1 MVNPGSSSIGMS
13 WARLRRQE
21 DSSVSVNELPIDHS
35 EAFPNLAKAPIV
47 EAVLHWQA
55 MASRDYRQADLLKLM
70 EHAFP
75 EYASTNQ
82 HNLEAGFAGTPEGIE
97 FKQRSA
103 WQGVR
108 LTRKYDDGSDK
119 FVCQFLRQGVVFS
132 QLAPYTKW
140 EDFEP
145 EAKKFWE
152 KHCELGDPSEVARLS
167 VRFISQIGIASID
180 EIENYIETVCE
191 PVYQLGLSANR
202 YFHQDT
208 IELSNQPY
216 VINIVRA
223 VQPTPEQKSN
233 LIVDITASTSES
245 FGLGQVDDKLTDL
258 RFIKNKVF
266 FTLMKDAAQSFG
278 AS

>member
-1 MVNPGSSSIGMS
+1 M
-13 WARLRRQE
+13 L
-21 DSSVSVNELPIDHS
+21 IDHS
-35 EAFPNLAKAPIV
+35 ETFPNLANAPIV
-47 EAVLHWQA
+47 EAVVHWQA
-55 MASRDYRQADLLKLM
+55 MASRDYREANLLQLM
-70 EHAFP
+70 QEAFP
-75 EYASTNQ
+75 DYTSTNQ
-82 HNLEAGFAGTPEGIE
+82 HNLEAGFAGTAEGIE

-108 LTRKYDDGSDK
+108 LTQKHDDGSDK

-145 EAKKFWE
+145 EAKRFWE

-167 VRFISQIGIASID
+167 VRFISQIAIASID
-180 EIENYIETVCE
+180 EIENYIDTVCE
-191 PVYQLGLSANR
+191 PLHQLGLSASR

-216 VINIVRA
+216 AINIVRA
-223 VQPTPEQKSN
+223 VQPTSEQKSN

-245 FGLGQVDDKLTDL
+245 LELGQVDDKLKDL

-266 FTLMKDAAQSFG
+266 FTLMKDPAQSFG

>member
-1 MVNPGSSSIGMS
+1 
-13 WARLRRQE
+13 
-21 DSSVSVNELPIDHS
+21 VSVNELDIDHS
-35 EAFPNLAKAPIV
+35 EKFPNLAKAPIV

-55 MASRDYRQADLLKLM
+55 VASKDYQENDLLKLM
-70 EHAFP
+70 QDDFP
-75 EYASTNQ
+75 KYASTNQ
-82 HNLEAGFAGTPEGIE
+82 HNFEAGFAGTSQGIE

-108 LTRKYDDGSDK
+108 LTQQHDERDK
-119 FVCQFLRQGVVFS
+119 VVCQFLRQGVVFS

-140 EDFEP
+140 EDFEL
-145 EAKKFWE
+145 EAKKFWQ
-152 KHCELGDPSEVARLS
+152 KHCDLGDPSEVARLS

-180 EIENYIETVCE
+180 EIENYIDTVCE
-191 PVYQLGLSANR
+191 PVYRLGLSTSR
-202 YFHQDT
+202 YYHQDT

-233 LIVDITASTSES
+233 LIVDITVSTSES
-245 FGLGQVDDKLTDL
+245 FDLGQVDDKLKDL